1 MAINEQ
7 VTSTIARIKPVPTS
21 IMRNSGGRLRKSKM
35 LMRPRSHDP
44 MFDDLRSDRLDR
56 RSCTPG
62 R

>member
-35 LMRPRSHDP
+35 LMRPRGV
-44 MFDDLRSDRLDR
+44 M
-56 RSCTPG
+56 
-62 R
+62 